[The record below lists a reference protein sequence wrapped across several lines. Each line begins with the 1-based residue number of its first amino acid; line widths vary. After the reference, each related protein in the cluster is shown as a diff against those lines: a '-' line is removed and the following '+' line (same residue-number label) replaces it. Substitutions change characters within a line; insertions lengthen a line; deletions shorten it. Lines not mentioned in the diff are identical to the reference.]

1 MPVYHAMDALPY
13 LPFAEVDHEREP
25 EVAQTKVGESL
36 GLEQAIVGG
45 RRLALHDDKV
55 VDQQVEAKV
64 GGQPL
69 ALVYE
74 RDGLLSGH
82 RQSARFELEGQ
93 RLLVHD
99 LEQPWPSERA
109 MNLDRRSDDDRSY
122 LILLHS
128 IPVFLRPC
136 VSAPLR

>member
-1 MPVYHAMDALPY
+1 MDALPY
-13 LPFAEVDHEREP
+13 LPFAGVDHEREP
-25 EVAQTKVGESL
+25 EVAQTKVGQSL
-36 GLEQAIVGG
+36 SLEQAIAGG

-64 GGQPL
+64 E
-69 ALVYE
+69 V
-74 RDGLLSGH
+74 
-82 RQSARFELEGQ
+82 ELEGQ

-109 MNLDRRSDDDRSY
+109 MDLDRRSDDDRSY
-122 LILLHS
+122 LIVLHS